1 MMPLYLRLLQ
11 LDSEPNS
18 DAERSVIVR
27 AIANAGF
34 ELLREP
40 EKHPRGGF
48 SVHVDCDET
57 QHSALLE
64 SLESHRIFPVI

>member
-1 MMPLYLRLLQ
+1 MSLYLRLIQ

-18 DAERSVIVR
+18 DAEKSAIVH

-34 ELLREP
+34 ELLGEP
-40 EKHPRGGF
+40 KQDPKGGF

-64 SLESHRIFPVI
+64 SLESHRISPVV